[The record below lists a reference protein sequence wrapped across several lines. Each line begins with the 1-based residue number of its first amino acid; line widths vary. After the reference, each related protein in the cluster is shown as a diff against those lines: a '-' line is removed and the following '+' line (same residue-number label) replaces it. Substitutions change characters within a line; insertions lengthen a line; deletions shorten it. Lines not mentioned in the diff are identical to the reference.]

1 MPLPDGHGRR
11 DPPVPDYNAFGQQC
25 LRTFSHFVPAS
36 LAAFYRIDDQ
46 LQAVDFQLLGMQ
58 PPMHSAYLDHYRHL
72 DPLKPVSCIDAALPV
87 VSLREGMRRQT
98 AASNHE
104 YQGFLT
110 RHLVVDVVEIIVRA
124 DHQPVAGISLLR
136 TAELGAFSVHELDSL
151 LPLHGLMQ
159 LAAPTLQSASNRLLD
174 QLTRREHEIA
184 LLLRDGASNKVLA
197 RQLDLGLPTIKTH
210 LLNLFRKVG
219 VSSRTALVSVLFLD
233 QG

>member
-11 DPPVPDYNAFGQQC
+11 YAPAPDYSAFGQQC

-36 LAAFYRIDDQ
+36 LAAFYRIDEQ

-72 DPLKPVSCIDAALPV
+72 DPLKPVACIDTALPV
-87 VSLREGMRRQT
+87 VSLHEGMQRQA

-104 YQGFLT
+104 YQGFLS
-110 RHLVVDVVEIIVRA
+110 RHSVVDVVEIIVRA
-124 DHQPVAGISLLR
+124 DELPVAGISLLR
-136 TAELGAFSVHELDSL
+136 TAEIGAFRAQELADL
-151 LPLHGLMQ
+151 LPLQGLMQ
-159 LAAPTLQSASNRLLD
+159 LAAPKLQSPSNRQLN

-184 LLLRDGASNKVLA
+184 LLLREGASNKVLA
-197 RQLDLGLPTIKTH
+197 RNLDLGLPTIKTH

-219 VSSRTALVSVLFLD
+219 VSSRTELVAVLFLS
-233 QG
+233 